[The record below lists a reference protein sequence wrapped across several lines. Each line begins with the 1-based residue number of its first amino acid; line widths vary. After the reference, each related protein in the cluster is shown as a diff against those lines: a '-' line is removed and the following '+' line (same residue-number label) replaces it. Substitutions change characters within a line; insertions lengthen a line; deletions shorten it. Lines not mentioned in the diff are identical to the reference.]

1 MIGMNRISVLLF
13 LLLSYPNIIYGQFIL
28 WEELSVK
35 DKKSYIAKR
44 DSDSFE
50 IAIYE
55 GKRKIHDVP
64 ELWDMLDGFV
74 KDIRNERFDPL
85 DFYIFNTVCAEADGA
100 IGEAIG
106 GYCLIYSIE
115 CPKQVV
121 SLFKNNSLYLE
132 MYSDLIGF
140 EIAQRSSSMKKIIN
154 KIKKKM
160 LKNNTKSDKA
170 LVRLFCKK
178 IEDVALTMTE

>member
-1 MIGMNRISVLLF
+1 
-13 LLLSYPNIIYGQFIL
+13 
-28 WEELSVK
+28 
-35 DKKSYIAKR
+35 
-44 DSDSFE
+44 
-50 IAIYE
+50 
-55 GKRKIHDVP
+55 
-64 ELWDMLDGFV
+64 
-74 KDIRNERFDPL
+74 
-85 DFYIFNTVCAEADGA
+85 
-100 IGEAIG
+100 
-106 GYCLIYSIE
+106 
-115 CPKQVV
+115 
-121 SLFKNNSLYLE
+121 

>member
-1 MIGMNRISVLLF
+1 MNRILMLLF
-13 LLLSYPNIIYGQFIL
+13 QLLSYPIFSFGQSML

-35 DKKSYIAKR
+35 EQDSLVAKR
-44 DSDSFE
+44 DSDCLE
-50 IAIYE
+50 RMIYE
-55 GKRKIHDVP
+55 GKWAIDDVP
-64 ELWDMLDGFV
+64 ELWEMLDRFV
-74 KDIRNERFDPL
+74 KDVNNNGLDPL
-85 DFYIFNTVCAEADGA
+85 AFYIFNKICSKADGA
-100 IGEAIG
+100 ISEAIG
-106 GYCLIYSIE
+106 EYCLIFSIE

-132 MYSDLIGF
+132 MYSDFIGV